1 MVSHCP
7 ALPGTAWP
15 ALTARTG
22 TPRYD
27 GEFYDSSNTFMMQ
40 LYDVGMSSMVVQE
53 AYALAELADAIGR
66 PEAAMLRDRGDG
78 MSAKIRDELWDEVS
92 PPRCAIAPLRWSS
105 RLSDTLNAANTFHGL
120 CPACGAG
127 FVHLREPIRQQ

>member
-78 MSAKIRDELWDEVS
+78 MSAKIRDEL
-92 PPRCAIAPLRWSS
+92 
-105 RLSDTLNAANTFHGL
+105 
-120 CPACGAG
+120 
-127 FVHLREPIRQQ
+127 